1 MRFSV
6 ALCGRGDPGLPTSSI
21 SIRGTA
27 MTQENDNTEPLE
39 QKTENKDYEAPAIES
54 VMTPQDLDREV
65 QYAGAVD
72 GTVAIG

>member
-1 MRFSV
+1 
-6 ALCGRGDPGLPTSSI
+6 
-21 SIRGTA
+21 
-27 MTQENDNTEPLE
+27 MTHENENTEPVE
-39 QKTENKDYEAPAIES
+39 QKVEDKDYEAPAIES

>member
-1 MRFSV
+1 
-6 ALCGRGDPGLPTSSI
+6 
-21 SIRGTA
+21 

-39 QKTENKDYEAPAIES
+39 QKTENKNYEAPAIES